1 MVELPNHLFNLLK
14 EARKRDW
21 EHDSPSKS
29 PPDKVGSTPENKTQ
43 KEKEIWGIEV
53 LHGACLHKHSC
64 HLRESKRQFIL
75 KSNMSGYDPGTWI

>member
-1 MVELPNHLFNLLK
+1 MIELPNHLFILLK

-43 KEKEIWGIEV
+43 RRKKLGV
-53 LHGACLHKHSC
+53 LKFCMVLVRTNTAVISE
-64 HLRESKRQFIL
+64 RIRDSKVKYEWL
-75 KSNMSGYDPGTWI
+75 